1 MEQYD
6 TKKFNFK
13 ELVTNTNGKTSGSG
27 MLGMIMGIIGCIS
40 FLACMFGYFLEIPE
54 TIEVMR
60 QTSFF
65 IGSATVLLGVR
76 KYTGN
81 KNNRNKPEQ
90 PFDWDAIPIPEY
102 MECIPNILLQRAEYL
117 E

>member
-1 MEQYD
+1 MESIGGMG
-6 TKKFNFK
+6 TNFRRK
-13 ELVTNTNGKTSGSG
+13 DFWYRLGRQEL
-27 MLGMIMGIIGCIS
+27 GC
-40 FLACMFGYFLEIPE
+40 
-54 TIEVMR
+54 
-60 QTSFF
+60 
-65 IGSATVLLGVR
+65 VR
-76 KYTGN
+76 LTLFRN

>member
-1 MEQYD
+1 MIPFLFDLSLIY
-6 TKKFNFK
+6 F
-13 ELVTNTNGKTSGSG
+13 SY
-27 MLGMIMGIIGCIS
+27 LGC
-40 FLACMFGYFLEIPE
+40 
-54 TIEVMR
+54 
-60 QTSFF
+60 
-65 IGSATVLLGVR
+65 VR
-76 KYTGN
+76 LTLFRN